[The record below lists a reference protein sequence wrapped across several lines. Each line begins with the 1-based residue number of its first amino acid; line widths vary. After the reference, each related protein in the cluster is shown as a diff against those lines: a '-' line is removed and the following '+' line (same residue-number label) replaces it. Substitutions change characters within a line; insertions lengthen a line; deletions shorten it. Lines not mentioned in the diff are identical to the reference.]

1 MKKAIVICLLIA
13 AVAGIALAFGGAQ
26 GADAGAPSSYLRVH
40 IRANSNDEA
49 DQAVKYR
56 VRDGVVEFLTP
67 TVAECET
74 KQEAIAAVSAKLDEI
89 ERVAERIL
97 EENGYGADVVHD
109 GATGLAWAES
119 GMYDV
124 IILDVMLPKMDGFAV
139 VADLRRENV
148 STPVLLL
155 TARDAV
161 PDKIT
166 GLDSGADDYMTKPFS
181 PAELLA
187 HLRALTR
194 RQGEVLFEK
203 LAAGD
208 LELNLESHDLSRGGK
223 SIHLSYK
230 EYCLAK
236 VLMTN
241 AGQVVSKDLIIAKVW
256 GIESSAEDN
265 NVEAYVSFLRKKMKF
280 LGSTARIE
288 TLRKA
293 GYRFAAGAE
302 ESVPC

>member
-1 MKKAIVICLLIA
+1 MISESATILIVEDEQDIRELLAYNLEKEGYATVQA
-13 AVAGIALAFGGAQ
+13 ADGKEGLDLARSRKP
-26 GADAGAPSSYLRVH
+26 DL
-40 IRANSNDEA
+40 I
-49 DQAVKYR
+49 
-56 VRDGVVEFLTP
+56 L
-67 TVAECET
+67 
-74 KQEAIAAVSAKLDEI
+74 LD
-89 ERVAERIL
+89 L
-97 EENGYGADVVHD
+97 
-109 GATGLAWAES
+109 
-119 GMYDV
+119 
-124 IILDVMLPKMDGFAV
+124 MLPKMDGFAV

-208 LELNLESHDLSRGGK
+208 LVLNLESYDLACGSK

-230 EYCLAK
+230 EFSLAK
-236 VLMTN
+236 VLMAN
-241 AGQVVSKDLIIAKVW
+241 AGQVVSKDMLIAKVW
-256 GIESSAEDN
+256 GVESSAEDN

-288 TLRKA
+288 TLRRA
-293 GYRFAAGAE
+293 GYRFVADAAPDDAS
-302 ESVPC
+302 ESAGLPC